1 MASFLDYTTYKY
13 VTVRDKRL
21 GITYYIFA
29 FLIFAYLLQ
38 DIFIDKG
45 YLKIDTNP
53 HGTLRLLVKDPNNE
67 APITDLPYCPE
78 FAGDAPGKFQYNR
91 TDPCVDYDAQE
102 LSWPPEAHAVNIMT
116 YGKDNWQERKK
127 NEKGSYNF
135 ETISEKQYFTRN
147 PETTI
152 LKIDHSIIS
161 SLFSGKYLL
170 GGSHRTMLGFL
181 VGKDDNIIRKV
192 SESEKPDKLKV
203 SELLKAAGIDTLDQL
218 SDSLSGDSESFRMRG
233 LILKISI
240 YYTNHEHKWF
250 GTGQIHYTYKIQ
262 HIPLVDY
269 QTKQIIPIMKE
280 KSNEEL
286 ETEIFHTNKRLL
298 RKRYSLR
305 LIFEQEGSLGKTS
318 LNALIYQLIAGTS
331 LLTLLATVIDV
342 VALNLIPTYSRYMMD
357 SSPELGKKEG
367 EIAGGKDKDDA
378 VSVDEGVSG
387 TGEGK
392 KDQ

>member
-1 MASFLDYTTYKY
+1 MASFLNYTTYKY
-13 VTVRDKRL
+13 VTVRDKKL

-29 FLIFAYLLQ
+29 FLILAYLLQ

-53 HGTLRLLVKDPNNE
+53 HGTLRILVKDPSNE
-67 APITDLPYCPE
+67 APVTDLPYCPE
-78 FAGDAPGKFQYNR
+78 FNGETAVKFQYNR
-91 TDPCVDYDAQE
+91 TDPCIDYDAQE
-102 LSWPPEAHAVNIMT
+102 LSWPPEAHSVNIMT
-116 YGKDNWQERKK
+116 YGKDNWQERKISS
-127 NEKGSYNF
+127 KGTYNF
-135 ETISEKQYFTRN
+135 ETLTEKQYFTRN

-152 LKIDHSIIS
+152 LKVDHSIIS
-161 SLFSGKYLL
+161 SAFSGKTLL
-170 GGSHRTMLGFL
+170 GGSHRTMVGFL
-181 VGKDDNIIRKV
+181 VDKDGNVIRKV
-192 SESEKPDKLKV
+192 TESEKPDKLKV

-218 SDSLSGDSESFRMRG
+218 SDSLSGDGESYRMRG
-233 LILKISI
+233 LILKVSI

-269 QTKQIIPIMKE
+269 QTKQLIPIMKE
-280 KSNEEL
+280 KSSEEL

-331 LLTLLATVIDV
+331 LLTLLATVIDA

-357 SSPELGKKEG
+357 SSPELGKKKEKEG
-367 EIAGGKDKDDA
+367 DGKGDDDA
-378 VSVDEGVSG
+378 ISVDDSTVAG
-387 TGEGK
+387 GEGK